1 VRTDLR
7 ELLES
12 AVSPPEHEPNV
23 TEFWRKAQRR
33 NSLHRTLKVSVPV
46 MALILVVIAALFSPI
61 RLGAGRA
68 GLGTGSAGA
77 EPGWSTYEDRADGLT
92 MSFPSGWA
100 MAAGNLTPTLINPR
114 ELVALGTYSLNT
126 KTSSNLCP
134 QFPAA
139 ALDAMGSGD
148 AFISILGSERNPNS
162 QSKLFPA
169 RPAGGFDG
177 SSGVNLSRTDFLQ
190 CLAHPLNGNGQWI
203 AFSQAGRNFYV
214 LAVIGTSAPATL
226 RSDVYTILN
235 SIQVAQS

>member
-1 VRTDLR
+1 MTTDLR
-7 ELLES
+7 ELLEN
-12 AVSPPEHEPNV
+12 AVPGPKREANV
-23 TEFWRKAQRR
+23 MGAWRTAHRR
-33 NSLHRTLKVSVPV
+33 NSLNKMLKVSGPV
-46 MALILVVIAALFSPI
+46 MALIVVVVVALFSPI
-61 RLGAGRA
+61 RLGTR
-68 GLGTGSAGA
+68 SAGA
-77 EPGWSTYEDRADGLT
+77 VPGWSTYEDQADGLT
-92 MSFPSGWA
+92 ISFPSDWT
-100 MAAGNLTPTLINPR
+100 MAAGNLTPNLINPR

-126 KTSSNLCP
+126 NTSSNLCP

-139 ALDAMGSGD
+139 ALNAMGSSD
-148 AFISILGSERNPNS
+148 AFISIMGSEPFANS
-162 QSKLFPA
+162 QTYSFPA

-214 LAVIGTSAPATL
+214 LAAIGTSASATL